1 MADFFGSLLASL
13 PKASCFNGFDD
24 RGNKT
29 VDNTRKGCGE
39 AWIDERG
46 VEHNPAKQASTDED
60 IVKTWTGEYGLPL
73 EYGLYK
79 KFVNTAGTTEGTAYR
94 PTGCPALPDNWED
107 FPHIQ
112 QEDQGKSQFRWTDV
126 EDCPLNDYAPEGKAL
141 HEIVEEMADD
151 HDIFAR
157 NFLAGYERMIENG
170 YDSDVELEVAP
181 VNSWFGYYTMAGK

>member
-1 MADFFGSLLASL
+1 MTIIAATL
-13 PKASCFNGFDD
+13 
-24 RGNKT
+24 
-29 VDNTRKGCGE
+29 
-39 AWIDERG
+39 
-46 VEHNPAKQASTDED
+46 
-60 IVKTWTGEYGLPL
+60 
-73 EYGLYK
+73 
-79 KFVNTAGTTEGTAYR
+79 
-94 PTGCPALPDNWED
+94 
-107 FPHIQ
+107 Q

-181 VNSWFGYYTMAGK
+181 VNSWFGYYTMAGKYLINEYL